1 MSQASNLAKHLAE
14 TKCNICLDDLQDPVT
29 TECEHNFCHSCLT
42 SFCADPQGGF
52 SCPLCRQPCQVKNLT
67 CNVQL
72 GRTVEMVQ
80 QHHSGTDK
88 SNSLEPSTSCEQH
101 NQVLTIFCEED
112 LQLLCDQ
119 CIGPGS
125 HNSHQVTPIA
135 QAASHNSENLHGLIK
150 SIKRNIKEIQDL
162 RSLQS
167 ERIRSLRKKTEAQKL
182 ELTSEFEKL
191 SRFLDRE
198 QQTAFSRLKDEEKDL
213 KQKLSKNIAAL
224 EHYISTACV
233 LRSNAEKNRQL
244 SDVEML
250 STVKDFYQKFKSL
263 YSPDIFP
270 AQIGREAY
278 NFPPQYSALQ
288 KLIEHFTVQVT
299 LDPETAH
306 PNLLVSEDRKCVTLL
321 KKRQGLPGSSKR
333 FTNSPV
339 VLGSPNFNSGRH
351 FWEVKV
357 GKKPEWAIG
366 ICQANLSTR
375 ARRSSS
381 APSECWSILWQGDC
395 FVVSRPADPNSQL
408 KATTP
413 RVIGI
418 FLDYELG
425 ELSFYSMPD
434 KSHIY
439 TFRDTF
445 TEPVC
450 PYFYLG
456 LHSPP
461 LRLCSVS
468 GGERKPTG
476 GLNSDI

>member
-1 MSQASNLAKHLAE
+1 M
-14 TKCNICLDDLQDPVT
+14 
-29 TECEHNFCHSCLT
+29 
-42 SFCADPQGGF
+42 
-52 SCPLCRQPCQVKNLT
+52 
-67 CNVQL
+67 
-72 GRTVEMVQ
+72 
-80 QHHSGTDK
+80 
-88 SNSLEPSTSCEQH
+88 
-101 NQVLTIFCEED
+101 
-112 LQLLCDQ
+112 LL
-119 CIGPGS
+119 
-125 HNSHQVTPIA
+125 
-135 QAASHNSENLHGLIK
+135 
-150 SIKRNIKEIQDL
+150 
-162 RSLQS
+162 
-167 ERIRSLRKKTEAQKL
+167 
-182 ELTSEFEKL
+182 
-191 SRFLDRE
+191 
-198 QQTAFSRLKDEEKDL
+198 
-213 KQKLSKNIAAL
+213 
-224 EHYISTACV
+224 
-233 LRSNAEKNRQL
+233 
-244 SDVEML
+244 
-250 STVKDFYQKFKSL
+250 TVKDFYQKFKSL

-306 PNLLVSEDRKCVTLL
+306 PNLVVSEDRKCVTLL

-351 FWEVKV
+351 YWEVKV